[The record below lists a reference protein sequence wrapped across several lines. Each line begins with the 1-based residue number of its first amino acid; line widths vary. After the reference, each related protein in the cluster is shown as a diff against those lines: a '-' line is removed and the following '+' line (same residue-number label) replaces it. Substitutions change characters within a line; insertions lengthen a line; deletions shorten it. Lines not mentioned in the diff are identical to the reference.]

1 MSYST
6 PLGQPITEEEIRLF
20 LESYKV
26 SEEQELEWAQTDW
39 LEWAQTDWLE
49 KPLTVDRAL
58 AQIFKPLSK
67 EEIALAA
74 KKNAIEN
81 LYVDKIRAENEKK
94 PEYKERMDKLVA
106 STRALCAEI
115 VAKSI
120 C

>member
-6 PLGQPITEEEIRLF
+6 SLGQPITEEEIRLF

-26 SEEQELEWAQTDW
+26 SEEQELEWAQTVW
-39 LEWAQTDWLE
+39 PE

-67 EEIALAA
+67 AEIALAA
-74 KKNAIEN
+74 KKNAIEK
-81 LYVDKIRAENEKK
+81 LYVDKIRAENEKN
-94 PEYKERMDKLVA
+94 PEYNKRMDKLVA

-120 C
+120 AKK

>member
-6 PLGQPITEEEIRLF
+6 SLGQPITEEEIRLF

-39 LEWAQTDWLE
+39 LE

-67 EEIALAA
+67 AEIALAA

-81 LYVDKIRAENEKK
+81 LYVDKIRAENEKT

-106 STRALCAEI
+106 STRALCLEI
-115 VAKSI
+115 VAEDISKKYI
-120 C
+120 